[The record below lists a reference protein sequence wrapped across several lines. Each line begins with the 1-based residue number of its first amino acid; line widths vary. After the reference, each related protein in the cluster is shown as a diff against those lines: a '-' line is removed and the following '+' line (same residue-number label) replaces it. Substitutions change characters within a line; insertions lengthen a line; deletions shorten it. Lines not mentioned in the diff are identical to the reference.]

1 MKREKIRIGRLWV
14 LTKGSIVLHQFF
26 FYLVIPSERLTEVI
40 EKVRKEIIIKG
51 SSPVAAPKPSLS
63 GQVESLIKAT
73 FGRFGIILECFC
85 TGSCCTYSRLPPK

>member
-1 MKREKIRIGRLWV
+1 
-14 LTKGSIVLHQFF
+14 
-26 FYLVIPSERLTEVI
+26 LTEVI

-73 FGRFGIILECFC
+73 FGRFGIILECFNL
-85 TGSCCTYSRLPPK
+85 YR

>member
-1 MKREKIRIGRLWV
+1 M
-14 LTKGSIVLHQFF
+14 TNF

-73 FGRFGIILECFC
+73 FGRFGFILECFC
-85 TGSCCTYSRLPPK
+85 TGSGCFFSRLPPK